1 MAFLVKIY
9 EKIFPPT
16 NQYGMKLSDV
26 QQGVEEGG
34 IIYVYLILKVINF
47 LKIQVN
53 FSLSQKLK
61 VQRRNY
67 TNIINFMIAHE
78 TCPQLCFATNVESF

>member
-26 QQGVEEGG
+26 QQGVAEGG
-34 IIYVYLILKVINF
+34 SVVFNFEFINF
-47 LKIQVN
+47 LKIKVN

-61 VQRRNY
+61 VQHRNY
-67 TNIINFMIAHE
+67 TTIINFMTVHE
-78 TCPQLCFATNVESF
+78 ICL